1 MVFTDDD
8 ASCIISSYGAS
19 VLFAVQPHS
28 DIPLKKWNKHTGA
41 GRRGNSGKKAKVKE
55 PMAEAL
61 PSEGQSLMSR
71 RVISSS

>member
-1 MVFTDDD
+1 VHLSSGELRRLNYPPPID
-8 ASCIISSYGAS
+8 IS
-19 VLFAVQPHS
+19 
-28 DIPLKKWNKHTGA
+28 LKKWNKHTGA
-41 GRRGNSGKKAKVKE
+41 GRRGNSGKKAKEKE